1 MLLARWIVRCAV
13 ITTAALA
20 LTACPSFTRQ
30 GELPPSVD
38 RADSLAHQGDQAG
51 AAKVYEAL
59 AAQNSGADRNE
70 FLLRATRAFL
80 AARLPDEAA
89 RVLATVTPPLSP
101 QQAPQYGL
109 LDVQVAL
116 ARGQGAQAW
125 QKISAMPV
133 PPTIPDAT
141 EYFRIRQQAAFAAGR
156 PADAIAAEIS
166 VEPWLSNAQEL
177 RQSRVNLL
185 GELRDASDHGTKID
199 PRVSTDP
206 VVRGWL
212 ELGPLAAL
220 AAHNVNSAIPEI
232 EAWRARNPNHPAAE
246 IVRTQLLGAQQGQP
260 IEAAE
265 AHIALLLPISGRAA
279 SASTQVRDGFM
290 TAYYQSA
297 PAQRP
302 NVRVY
307 DTGEGGG
314 IAEAVA
320 RATQEGAEFIVGPLT
335 REEVIAAAGLAAPH
349 PPILALNF
357 LPSDR
362 PAPATFYQYALSP
375 EDEARLAARRILD
388 DGHRH
393 GVAIV
398 PAGDWGTRV
407 LAAFKQEL
415 EAGGGTLFA
424 ATTVDAAATDYS
436 DPVMQILRIADSRA
450 RHKRLESILG
460 TKLEFEPRRR
470 SDLEFI
476 FAPAQAGTERLL
488 RPQLRF
494 HYAGDVPTYATSD
507 AFEPDTRANQDLE
520 GLMFPDMPWMLGGD
534 LADAVR
540 SAVREAWPN
549 GGPRRGRLF
558 AFGFDSY
565 RLAVALRG
573 RGVSGNINIEGL
585 TGRLSLDAERRVHRD
600 LNWAQIHD
608 GEIKLLQPPVPQA
621 PAAAQAPIP
630 QGAPTGQ

>member
-1 MLLARWIVRCAV
+1 MLIARWVVRCAV
-13 ITTAALA
+13 ITAAALA
-20 LTACPSFTRQ
+20 LTGCPSITRQ
-30 GELPPSVD
+30 VELPPSVD
-38 RADSLAHQGDQAG
+38 RAEALARQGDQGG

-59 AAQNSGADRNE
+59 AEQNSGADRNE
-70 FLLRATRAFL
+70 FVFRATRAYL
-80 AARLPDEAA
+80 VARLPDEAA
-89 RVLATVTPPLSP
+89 RVLATVQQPLNAKQN
-101 QQAPQYGL
+101 QQYAF
-109 LDVQVAL
+109 LDVDVTL

-125 QKISAMPV
+125 QKISVMPV
-133 PPTIPDAT
+133 PATIPEAV
-141 EYFRIRQQAAFAAGR
+141 EYFTIRQQAAFAAGR
-156 PADAIAAEIS
+156 PADAVAAEIS
-166 VEPWLSNAQEL
+166 AEPWLSNAQEL
-177 RQSRVNLL
+177 RQGRVNLL
-185 GELRDASDHGTKID
+185 SELRDANDHGVKID
-199 PRVSTDP
+199 PRASNDP

-220 AAHNVNSAIPEI
+220 AARNPNSAIPEI

-246 IVRTQLLGAQQGQP
+246 IVRTQLLGAQLGQP
-260 IEAAE
+260 LETAE

-279 SASTQVRDGFM
+279 AAATQVRDGFM

-297 PAQRP
+297 LAQRP
-302 NVRVY
+302 RVRVY

-314 IAEAVA
+314 IADAIT

-335 REEVIAAAGLAAPH
+335 REEVVAAADLASPH

-357 LPSDR
+357 LPSER
-362 PAPATFYQYALSP
+362 PAPTTFYQYALSP

-398 PAGDWGTRV
+398 PSGDWGTRV

-415 EAGGGTLFA
+415 EAGGGSLFA
-424 ATTVDAAATDYS
+424 ATTVDTAQTDYS
-436 DPVMQILRIADSRA
+436 DPVMQILRISDSRA

-470 SDLEFI
+470 ADLEFI
-476 FAPAQAGTERLL
+476 FAPGQAGMERLL

-507 AFEPDTRANQDLE
+507 AFEPDTRSNQDLE

-540 SAVREAWPN
+540 AAVRDAWPN

-565 RLAVALRG
+565 RLAVALRA
-573 RGVSGNINIEGL
+573 RGVSNTVSIEGL
-585 TGRLSLDAERRVHRD
+585 TGHLSLDADRRVHRD

-608 GEIKLLQPPVPQA
+608 GEVKLLQPPAQAA
-621 PAAAQAPIP
+621 PAAAQVAP
-630 QGAPTGQ
+630 AGQ

>member
-1 MLLARWIVRCAV
+1 MLIARWMVRCAV
-13 ITTAALA
+13 ITAAALT
-20 LTACPSFTRQ
+20 LTGCPSITRQ
-30 GELPPSVD
+30 VELPPSVD
-38 RADSLAHQGDQAG
+38 RAEALARQGDQGG

-59 AAQNSGADRNE
+59 AEQNSGADRNE
-70 FLLRATRAFL
+70 FVFRATRAYL

-89 RVLATVTPPLSP
+89 RVLATVQQPLNAKQS
-101 QQAPQYGL
+101 QQYAF
-109 LDVQVAL
+109 LDVDGTL

-125 QKISAMPV
+125 QKISVMPV
-133 PPTIPDAT
+133 PATIAEAA

-156 PADAIAAEIS
+156 PADAVAAEIS
-166 VEPWLSNAQEL
+166 AEPWLSNAQEL
-177 RQSRVNLL
+177 RQGRVNLL
-185 GELRDASDHGTKID
+185 SELRDANDHGVKID
-199 PRVSTDP
+199 PRASNDP

-220 AAHNVNSAIPEI
+220 ATRNPNSAIPEI

-260 IEAAE
+260 IETAE

-279 SASTQVRDGFM
+279 AAATQVRDGFM

-297 PAQRP
+297 QAQRP
-302 NVRVY
+302 RVRVY
-307 DTGEGGG
+307 DTGEGG
-314 IAEAVA
+314 IADAIT

-335 REEVIAAAGLAAPH
+335 REEVMAAADLASPH

-357 LPSDR
+357 LPSER
-362 PAPATFYQYALSP
+362 PAPTTFYQYALSP

-398 PAGDWGTRV
+398 PSGDWGIRV

-415 EAGGGTLFA
+415 EAGGGSLFA
-424 ATTVDAAATDYS
+424 ATTVDTAQTDYS
-436 DPVMQILRIADSRA
+436 DPVMQILRISDSRA

-460 TKLEFEPRRR
+460 TKLEFEAGRRA
-470 SDLEFI
+470 DLEFI
-476 FAPAQAGTERLL
+476 FFPGQASMERLL

-507 AFEPDTRANQDLE
+507 AFEPDTRSNQDLE

-540 SAVREAWPN
+540 AAVRDAWPN

-565 RLAVALRG
+565 RLAVALRA
-573 RGVSGNINIEGL
+573 RGVSNTVSIEGL
-585 TGRLSLDAERRVHRD
+585 TGRLSLDADRRVHRD

-608 GEIKLLQPPVPQA
+608 GEVKLLQPPAQAA
-621 PAAAQAPIP
+621 PAAAQVMPA
-630 QGAPTGQ
+630 GQ

>member
-1 MLLARWIVRCAV
+1 MLIARWIVRCAV
-13 ITTAALA
+13 ITATALA
-20 LTACPSFTRQ
+20 LTGCPSITRQ
-30 GELPPSVD
+30 VELPPSVD
-38 RADSLAHQGDQAG
+38 RAEALAHQGDQAG

-59 AAQNSGADRNE
+59 AEQNSGPDRNE
-70 FLLRATRAFL
+70 FVFRATRAYL

-89 RVLATVTPPLSP
+89 RVLATVQQPLNAKQN
-101 QQAPQYGL
+101 QQYAL
-109 LDVQVAL
+109 LDVDVTL

-125 QKISAMPV
+125 QKISVMPV
-133 PPTIPDAT
+133 PATIPEAA
-141 EYFRIRQQAAFAAGR
+141 EYFRIRQRAAFAAGR
-156 PADAIAAEIS
+156 PADAVAAEIS
-166 VEPWLSNAQEL
+166 AEPWLSSAQEL

-185 GELRDASDHGTKID
+185 GELRDANDHGVKID
-199 PRVSTDP
+199 PRASNNP
-206 VVRGWL
+206 IVRGWL

-220 AAHNVNSAIPEI
+220 AARNPNSAIPEI
-232 EAWRARNPNHPAAE
+232 EVWRARNPNHPAAE

-260 IEAAE
+260 IETAE

-279 SASTQVRDGFM
+279 AAATQVRDGFM

-302 NVRVY
+302 RVRVY

-314 IAEAVA
+314 IADAIT

-335 REEVIAAAGLAAPH
+335 REEVVTAADLASPH

-357 LPSDR
+357 LPSER
-362 PAPATFYQYALSP
+362 PAPTTFYQYALSP

-398 PAGDWGTRV
+398 PSGDWGIRV

-415 EAGGGTLFA
+415 EAGGGSLFA
-424 ATTVDAAATDYS
+424 ATTVDAAQTDYS
-436 DPVMQILRIADSRA
+436 DPVMQILRISDSRA

-460 TKLEFEPRRR
+460 TKLEFEPRWRA
-470 SDLEFI
+470 DLEFI
-476 FAPAQAGTERLL
+476 FAPGQASMERLL

-507 AFEPDTRANQDLE
+507 AFEPDTRSNQDLE

-540 SAVREAWPN
+540 AAVRDAWPT

-565 RLAVALRG
+565 RLAVALRA
-573 RGVSGNINIEGL
+573 RGVSNTVSIEGL
-585 TGRLSLDAERRVHRD
+585 TGRLSLDADRRVHRD

-608 GEIKLLQPPVPQA
+608 GEVRLLQPPAQAA
-621 PAAAQAPIP
+621 PAAGQVAP
-630 QGAPTGQ
+630 AGQ

>member
-1 MLLARWIVRCAV
+1 MLIARWIVRCAV
-13 ITTAALA
+13 ITATALA
-20 LTACPSFTRQ
+20 LTGCPSITRQ
-30 GELPPSVD
+30 VELPPSVD
-38 RADSLAHQGDQAG
+38 RAEALAHQGDQGG

-59 AAQNSGADRNE
+59 AEQNSGADRNE
-70 FLLRATRAFL
+70 FVFRATRAYL

-89 RVLATVTPPLSP
+89 RVLATVQQPLNAKQS
-101 QQAPQYGL
+101 QQYAF
-109 LDVQVAL
+109 LDVDVTL
-116 ARGQGAQAW
+116 ARGQGVQAW
-125 QKISAMPV
+125 QKISVMPV
-133 PPTIPDAT
+133 PATIPEAA
-141 EYFRIRQQAAFAAGR
+141 EYFRIRRQAAFAAGR
-156 PADAIAAEIS
+156 PADAVAAEIS
-166 VEPWLSNAQEL
+166 AEPWLSNAQEL
-177 RQSRVNLL
+177 RQGRVNLL
-185 GELRDASDHGTKID
+185 SELRDANDHGVKID
-199 PRVSTDP
+199 PRASNDP
-206 VVRGWL
+206 IVRGWL

-220 AAHNVNSAIPEI
+220 AARSPNSAIPEI

-246 IVRTQLLGAQQGQP
+246 IVRTQLLGAQQGP

-279 SASTQVRDGFM
+279 AASTQVRDGFM

-297 PAQRP
+297 QAQRP
-302 NVRVY
+302 RVRVY

-314 IAEAVA
+314 IADAIT

-335 REEVIAAAGLAAPH
+335 REEVVAAADLASPH

-357 LPSDR
+357 LPSER
-362 PAPATFYQYALSP
+362 PAPTTFYQYALSP

-398 PAGDWGTRV
+398 PSGDWGIRV

-415 EAGGGTLFA
+415 EAGGGSLFA
-424 ATTVDAAATDYS
+424 ATTVDTAQTDYS
-436 DPVMQILRIADSRA
+436 DPVMQILRISDSRA

-470 SDLEFI
+470 ADLEFI
-476 FAPAQAGTERLL
+476 FAPGQASMERLL

-507 AFEPDTRANQDLE
+507 AFEPDTRSNQDLE

-540 SAVREAWPN
+540 AAVRDAWPN

-565 RLAVALRG
+565 RLAVALRA
-573 RGVSGNINIEGL
+573 RGVSNTVSIEGL
-585 TGRLSLDAERRVHRD
+585 TGHLTLDADRRVHRD

-608 GEIKLLQPPVPQA
+608 GEVKLLQPPAQAA
-621 PAAAQAPIP
+621 PAAAQVVPA
-630 QGAPTGQ
+630 GQ

>member
-13 ITTAALA
+13 IATAALA
-20 LTACPSFTRQ
+20 LTGCPSITRQ

-38 RADSLAHQGDQAG
+38 RADTLARQGDQAG
-51 AAKVYEAL
+51 AGKVYEAL
-59 AAQNSGADRNE
+59 AAQNTGADRNE
-70 FLLRATRAFL
+70 YVFRATRAYL
-80 AARLPDEAA
+80 AARLPEEAA
-89 RVLATVTPPLSP
+89 RALATVQPPLNP
-101 QQAPQYGL
+101 QQSQQYGL
-109 LDVQVAL
+109 LDVQVSL
-116 ARGQGAQAW
+116 AHGQGAQAW
-125 QKISAMPV
+125 QKISVMPV
-133 PPTIPDAT
+133 PPTIPEAI

-156 PADAIAAEIS
+156 PADAVAAEIS
-166 VEPWLSNAQEL
+166 VEPWLANAQEL

-185 GELRDASDHGTKID
+185 GDLRDASDHGVKID

-206 VVRGWL
+206 VIRGWL

-232 EAWRARNPNHPAAE
+232 EAWRSRNPNHPAAE
-246 IVRTQLLGAQQGQP
+246 LVRTQLLGAQQGQP
-260 IEAAE
+260 IEAGE

-279 SASTQVRDGFM
+279 GASTQVRDGFM

-335 REEVIAAAGLAAPH
+335 RDEVIAAAGLASPH

-375 EDEARLAARRILD
+375 EDEAKLAARRILE

-398 PAGDWGTRV
+398 PSGDWGTRV

-436 DPVMQILRIADSRA
+436 DPVMQILRISDSRA

-476 FAPAQAGTERLL
+476 FAPAQPNIERLL

-540 SAVREAWPN
+540 SAVRDAYPN
-549 GGPRRGRLF
+549 GGPRHGRLF

-573 RGVSGNINIEGL
+573 RGASGNINIEGL
-585 TGRLSLDAERRVHRD
+585 TGRLSVDADRRVHRD

-608 GEIKLLQPPVPQA
+608 GDIKLLQPPA
-621 PAAAQAPIP
+621 PAAAQAPAVS
-630 QGAPTGQ
+630 GAPAGQ

>member
-20 LTACPSFTRQ
+20 LTGCPSFTRQ

-70 FLLRATRAFL
+70 FLFRATRAFL

-133 PPTIPDAT
+133 PATIPESLD
-141 EYFRIRQQAAFAAGR
+141 YFRIRQQAAFAAGR
-156 PADAIAAEIS
+156 PADAVAAEIS

-185 GELRDASDHGTKID
+185 SELRDASDHGTKID
-199 PRVSTDP
+199 PRISTDP

-260 IEAAE
+260 LEAAE

-314 IAEAVA
+314 IAEAVS

-357 LPSDR
+357 LPTDR

-375 EDEARLAARRILD
+375 EDEARLAARRILE

-398 PAGDWGTRV
+398 PSGDWGTRV

-436 DPVMQILRIADSRA
+436 DPVMQILRISDSRA

-476 FAPAQAGTERLL
+476 FAPGQASTERLL

-507 AFEPDTRANQDLE
+507 AFEPDTRSNQDLE

-573 RGVSGNINIEGL
+573 HGVSGNINIEGL

-608 GEIKLLQPPVPQA
+608 GEIKLLQPPAPSAAQAA
-621 PAAAQAPIP
+621 PAAQ
-630 QGAPTGQ
+630 

>member
-1 MLLARWIVRCAV
+1 MLIARWIVRCAV
-13 ITTAALA
+13 ITAAALT
-20 LTACPSFTRQ
+20 LTGCPSITRQ
-30 GELPPSVD
+30 VELPPSVD
-38 RADSLAHQGDQAG
+38 RAEALARQGDQGG

-59 AAQNSGADRNE
+59 AEQNSGADRNE
-70 FLLRATRAFL
+70 FVFRATRADL

-89 RVLATVTPPLSP
+89 RVLATVQQPLNAKQN
-101 QQAPQYGL
+101 QQYAF
-109 LDVQVAL
+109 LDVDVTL

-125 QKISAMPV
+125 QKISVMPV
-133 PPTIPDAT
+133 PATISEAA

-156 PADAIAAEIS
+156 PADAVAAEIS
-166 VEPWLSNAQEL
+166 AEPWLSNAQEL
-177 RQSRVNLL
+177 RQGRVNLL
-185 GELRDASDHGTKID
+185 SELRDANDHGVKID
-199 PRVSTDP
+199 PRASNDP

-220 AAHNVNSAIPEI
+220 AARNPNSAIPEI

-260 IEAAE
+260 IDTAE

-279 SASTQVRDGFM
+279 AAATQVRDGFM

-297 PAQRP
+297 LAQRP
-302 NVRVY
+302 RVRVY

-314 IAEAVA
+314 IADAIT

-335 REEVIAAAGLAAPH
+335 REEVVAAAGLASPH

-357 LPSDR
+357 LPSER
-362 PAPATFYQYALSP
+362 PAPTTFYQYALSP

-398 PAGDWGTRV
+398 PSGDWGIRV

-415 EAGGGTLFA
+415 EAGGGSLFA
-424 ATTVDAAATDYS
+424 ATTVDAAQTDYS
-436 DPVMQILRIADSRA
+436 DPVMQILRISDSRA

-470 SDLEFI
+470 ADLEFI
-476 FAPAQAGTERLL
+476 FAPGQASMERLL

-507 AFEPDTRANQDLE
+507 AFEPDTRSNQDLE

-540 SAVREAWPN
+540 AAVRDAWPN

-565 RLAVALRG
+565 RLAVALRA
-573 RGVSGNINIEGL
+573 RGVANTVSIEGL
-585 TGRLSLDAERRVHRD
+585 TGHLSLDADRRVHRD

-608 GEIKLLQPPVPQA
+608 GEVKLLQPPAQAA
-621 PAAAQAPIP
+621 PAAAQVVPA
-630 QGAPTGQ
+630 GQ

>member
-20 LTACPSFTRQ
+20 LTGCPSFTRQ

-59 AAQNSGADRNE
+59 AAQNSGADRND
-70 FLLRATRAFL
+70 FLFRATRAYL
-80 AARLPDEAA
+80 AAHLPDEAA
-89 RVLATVTPPLSP
+89 RVLATVQPPLSP

-133 PPTIPDAT
+133 PTTIADAI

-156 PADAIAAEIS
+156 PADAVAAEIS
-166 VEPWLSNAQEL
+166 AEPWLSNAQEL

-185 GELRDASDHGTKID
+185 GELRDASDHGVKID

-220 AAHNVNSAIPEI
+220 AAHDVNSAIPEI
-232 EAWRARNPNHPAAE
+232 EAWRSRNPNHPAAE
-246 IVRTQLLGAQQGQP
+246 IVRTQLLGAQQVQP
-260 IEAAE
+260 IESAE

-314 IAEAVA
+314 IAEAVN

-335 REEVIAAAGLAAPH
+335 REEVIAAAGLASPH

-398 PAGDWGTRV
+398 PSGDWGTRV

-424 ATTVDAAATDYS
+424 STAVDAAATDYS
-436 DPVMQILRIADSRA
+436 DPVMQILRISDSRA

-476 FAPAQAGTERLL
+476 FAPAQASTERLL

-507 AFEPDTRANQDLE
+507 AFEPDTRSNQDLE

-540 SAVREAWPN
+540 SSVRDAWPN

-585 TGRLSLDAERRVHRD
+585 TGRLTLDADRRVHRD

-608 GEIKLLQPPVPQA
+608 GEIKLLQPPP
-621 PAAAQAPIP
+621 PAAAQAPIAP
-630 QGAPTGQ
+630 GAPVGQQ

>member
-20 LTACPSFTRQ
+20 LTGCPSITRQ

-38 RADSLAHQGDQAG
+38 RADSLARQGDQAG

-59 AAQNSGADRNE
+59 AAQNSGAARND
-70 FLLRATRAFL
+70 FVFRATRAYL
-80 AARLPDEAA
+80 DARLPEEAA
-89 RVLATVTPPLSP
+89 RALATVQPPLSP

-125 QKISAMPV
+125 QKISAMAV
-133 PPTIPDAT
+133 PTTIPEAI

-156 PADAIAAEIS
+156 PADAVAAEIS

-185 GELRDASDHGTKID
+185 DELRDASDHGVKVD

-232 EAWRARNPNHPAAE
+232 EAWRGRNPNHPAAE
-246 IVRTQLLGAQQGQP
+246 IVRTQLLGAQQVQP
-260 IEAAE
+260 NEAAE
-265 AHIALLLPISGRAA
+265 THIALLLPISGRAA
-279 SASTQVRDGFM
+279 GASTQVRDGFM

-314 IAEAVA
+314 IAEAVT

-335 REEVIAAAGLAAPH
+335 REEVVAAAGLASSH

-362 PAPATFYQYALSP
+362 PAPTTFYQYALSP
-375 EDEARLAARRILD
+375 EDEARLAARRILE

-398 PAGDWGTRV
+398 PSGDWGTRV

-424 ATTVDAAATDYS
+424 ATTVDGAATDYS
-436 DPVMQILRIADSRA
+436 DPVMQILRISDSRA
-450 RHKRLESILG
+450 RYKRLESILG

-470 SDLEFI
+470 ADLEFI
-476 FAPAQAGTERLL
+476 FAPAQANIERLL
-488 RPQLRF
+488 RPQLRY

-520 GLMFPDMPWMLGGD
+520 GLMFPDMPWMLGSD

-540 SAVREAWPN
+540 AAVRDAYPN

-565 RLAVALRG
+565 RLAVALRA
-573 RGVSGNINIEGL
+573 RGVSNNINIEGL

-608 GEIKLLQPPVPQA
+608 GEIKLLQAPA
-621 PAAAQAPIP
+621 PAAAQ
-630 QGAPTGQ
+630 

>member
-1 MLLARWIVRCAV
+1 MLIARWIVRCAV
-13 ITTAALA
+13 ITAAALA
-20 LTACPSFTRQ
+20 LTGCPSITRQ
-30 GELPPSVD
+30 VELPPSVD
-38 RADSLAHQGDQAG
+38 RAEALARQGDQGG

-59 AAQNSGADRNE
+59 AEQNSGADRNE
-70 FLLRATRAFL
+70 FVFRATRAYL

-89 RVLATVTPPLSP
+89 RVLATVQQPLNAKQN
-101 QQAPQYGL
+101 QQNAF
-109 LDVQVAL
+109 LDVDVTL

-125 QKISAMPV
+125 QKISVMPV
-133 PPTIPDAT
+133 PATIPEAA

-156 PADAIAAEIS
+156 PADAVAAEIS
-166 VEPWLSNAQEL
+166 AEPWLSSAQEL
-177 RQSRVNLL
+177 RQGRVNLL
-185 GELRDASDHGTKID
+185 GELRDANDHGVKID
-199 PRVSTDP
+199 PRASNDP

-220 AAHNVNSAIPEI
+220 AARNPNSAIPEI

-246 IVRTQLLGAQQGQP
+246 IVRTQLLGAQQGQS
-260 IEAAE
+260 IETAE

-279 SASTQVRDGFM
+279 AAATQVRDGFM

-302 NVRVY
+302 RVRVY

-314 IAEAVA
+314 IADAIT

-335 REEVIAAAGLAAPH
+335 REEVMAAADLASPH

-357 LPSDR
+357 LPSER
-362 PAPATFYQYALSP
+362 PAPTTFYQYALSP

-398 PAGDWGTRV
+398 PSGDWGIRV

-415 EAGGGTLFA
+415 EAGGGSLFA
-424 ATTVDAAATDYS
+424 ATTVDTAQTDYS
-436 DPVMQILRIADSRA
+436 DPVMQILRISDSRA

-470 SDLEFI
+470 ADLEFI
-476 FAPAQAGTERLL
+476 FAPGQASMERLL

-507 AFEPDTRANQDLE
+507 AFEPDTRSNQDLE

-540 SAVREAWPN
+540 AAVRDAWPN

-565 RLAVALRG
+565 RLAVALRA
-573 RGVSGNINIEGL
+573 RGVSNTVSIEGL
-585 TGRLSLDAERRVHRD
+585 TGHLSLDADRRVHRD

-608 GEIKLLQPPVPQA
+608 GEVKLLQPPAQAA
-621 PAAAQAPIP
+621 PAAAQVVPA
-630 QGAPTGQ
+630 GQ

>member
-1 MLLARWIVRCAV
+1 MLIARWIVRCAV
-13 ITTAALA
+13 ITAAALA
-20 LTACPSFTRQ
+20 LTGCPSITRQ
-30 GELPPSVD
+30 VELPPSVD
-38 RADSLAHQGDQAG
+38 RAEALAHQGDQGG

-59 AAQNSGADRNE
+59 AEQNSGADRNE
-70 FLLRATRAFL
+70 FVFRATRAYL

-89 RVLATVTPPLSP
+89 RVLATVQQPLNAKQN
-101 QQAPQYGL
+101 QQYAF
-109 LDVQVAL
+109 LDVDITL

-125 QKISAMPV
+125 QKVSAMPV
-133 PPTIPDAT
+133 PATISEAA

-156 PADAIAAEIS
+156 PADAVAAEIS
-166 VEPWLSNAQEL
+166 AEPWLSNAQEL
-177 RQSRVNLL
+177 RQGRVNLL
-185 GELRDASDHGTKID
+185 GELRDANDHGVKID
-199 PRVSTDP
+199 PRASNDP

-220 AAHNVNSAIPEI
+220 AARNPNSAIPEI

-246 IVRTQLLGAQQGQP
+246 IVRTQLLGAQLGQP
-260 IEAAE
+260 LETAE
-265 AHIALLLPISGRAA
+265 AHIALLLPISGRTAA
-279 SASTQVRDGFM
+279 AATQVRDGFM

-302 NVRVY
+302 RVRVY

-314 IAEAVA
+314 IADAIT

-335 REEVIAAAGLAAPH
+335 REEVVAAADLASPH

-357 LPSDR
+357 LPSER
-362 PAPATFYQYALSP
+362 PAPTTFYQYALSP

-398 PAGDWGTRV
+398 PSGDWGIRV

-415 EAGGGTLFA
+415 EAGGGSLFA
-424 ATTVDAAATDYS
+424 ATTVDTAQTDYS
-436 DPVMQILRIADSRA
+436 DPVMQILRISDSRA

-470 SDLEFI
+470 ADLEFI
-476 FAPAQAGTERLL
+476 FAPGQASMERLL

-507 AFEPDTRANQDLE
+507 AFEPDTRSNQDLE

-540 SAVREAWPN
+540 AAVRDAWPN

-565 RLAVALRG
+565 RLAIALRA
-573 RGVSGNINIEGL
+573 RGVSNPVSIEGL
-585 TGRLSLDAERRVHRD
+585 TGHLNLDADRRVHRD

-608 GEIKLLQPPVPQA
+608 GEVKLLQPPAQAA
-621 PAAAQAPIP
+621 PAAAQVVPA
-630 QGAPTGQ
+630 GQ